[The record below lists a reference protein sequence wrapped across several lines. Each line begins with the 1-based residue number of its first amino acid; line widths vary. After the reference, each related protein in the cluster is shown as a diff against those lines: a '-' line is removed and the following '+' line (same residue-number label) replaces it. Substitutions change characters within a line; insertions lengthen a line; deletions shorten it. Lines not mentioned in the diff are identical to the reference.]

1 MLITLD
7 RAWKRKGYTISRL
20 YINGELFC
28 NALEDEDRGL
38 RQDMDLATIKAKKIA
53 GETAIPSGTYM
64 VTLTY
69 SPRFRKMLPLLNDVP
84 GFSGV
89 RIHSGNTAKDTEG
102 CILVGQ
108 NLAKGKVLNSRDW
121 YAKLLEKMQAAW
133 AKKDHV
139 IIDIEA

>member
-38 RQDMDLATIKAKKIA
+38 RQDQDLATIKAKKIA
-53 GETAIPSGTYM
+53 GETAIPSGNYM

-108 NLAKGKVLNSRDW
+108 NLEKGKVLNSRAW
-121 YAKLLEKMQAAW
+121 YDKLLAKMQEAW
-133 AKKDHV
+133 NKKDHV
-139 IIDIEA
+139 VIDIQA

>member
-38 RQDMDLATIKAKKIA
+38 RQDQDLSTIKAKKIA
-53 GETAIPSGTYM
+53 GETAIPSGNYM

-108 NLAKGKVLNSRDW
+108 NLEKGKVLNSRAW
-121 YAKLLEKMQAAW
+121 YDKLLAKMHEAW

-139 IIDIEA
+139 VIDIQS

>member
-28 NALEDEDRGL
+28 NALEDESRGL
-38 RQDMDLATIKAKKIA
+38 RQDMDLGTIKAKKIA
-53 GETAIPSGTYM
+53 GETAIPSGSYM

-108 NLAKGKVLNSRDW
+108 NLEKGKVLNSRIW
-121 YAKLLEKMQAAW
+121 YDKLLAKMNAAW
-133 AKKDHV
+133 AKKEHV
-139 IIDIEA
+139 VIDIQA

>member
-28 NALEDEDRGL
+28 NALEDESRGL
-38 RQDMDLATIKAKKIA
+38 RQDQDLATIKAKKIA
-53 GETAIPSGTYM
+53 GETAIPSGNYM

-108 NLAKGKVLNSRDW
+108 NLEKGKVLNSRAW
-121 YAKLLEKMQAAW
+121 YDKLLAKMQEAW

-139 IIDIEA
+139 VIDIQS

>member
-28 NALEDEDRGL
+28 NALEDESRGL
-38 RQDMDLATIKAKKIA
+38 RQDMDLETIKTKKIA
-53 GETAIPSGTYM
+53 GETAIPSGCYM

-108 NLAKGKVLNSRDW
+108 NLEKGKVLNSRIW
-121 YAKLLEKMQAAW
+121 YDKLLAKMNAAW
-133 AKKDHV
+133 AKKEHV
-139 IIDIEA
+139 VIDIQA

>member
-38 RQDMDLATIKAKKIA
+38 RQDMDLETIKTKKIA
-53 GETAIPSGTYM
+53 GETAIPSGCYM

-108 NLAKGKVLNSRDW
+108 NLEKGKVLNSRIW
-121 YAKLLEKMQAAW
+121 YDKLLAKMNAAW
-133 AKKDHV
+133 AKKEHV
-139 IIDIEA
+139 VIDIQA

>member
-38 RQDMDLATIKAKKIA
+38 RQDQDLATIKAKKIA
-53 GETAIPSGTYM
+53 GETAIPSGNYM

-108 NLAKGKVLNSRDW
+108 NLEKGKVLNSRAW
-121 YAKLLEKMQAAW
+121 YDKLLAKMQEAW
-133 AKKDHV
+133 NKKDHV
-139 IIDIEA
+139 VIDIQS

>member
-28 NALEDEDRGL
+28 NALEDESRGL
-38 RQDMDLATIKAKKIA
+38 RQDMDLSTIKAKKIA
-53 GETAIPSGTYM
+53 GETAIPSGCYM

-84 GFSGV
+84 GFTGV

-108 NLAKGKVLNSRDW
+108 NLEKGKVLNSREW
-121 YAKLLEKMQAAW
+121 YAKLLAKMNAAW
-133 AKKDHV
+133 AKKEHV
-139 IIDIEA
+139 VIDIQA

>member
-28 NALEDEDRGL
+28 NALEDESRGL
-38 RQDMDLATIKAKKIA
+38 RQDMDLGTIKAKKIA
-53 GETAIPSGTYM
+53 GETAIPSGCYM

-108 NLAKGKVLNSRDW
+108 NLEKGKVLNSRIW
-121 YAKLLEKMQAAW
+121 YDKLLAKMNAAW
-133 AKKDHV
+133 AKKEHV
-139 IIDIEA
+139 VIDIQA

>member
-28 NALEDEDRGL
+28 NALEDESRGL
-38 RQDMDLATIKAKKIA
+38 RQDMDLSTIKAKKIA
-53 GETAIPSGTYM
+53 GETAIPSGSYM

-84 GFSGV
+84 GFTGV

-108 NLAKGKVLNSRDW
+108 NLEKGKVLNSRIWFD
-121 YAKLLEKMQAAW
+121 KLLAKMNAAW
-133 AKKDHV
+133 AKKEHV
-139 IIDIEA
+139 VIDIQA